1 MMLKKPIILRRPPPN
16 LWFLS
21 GTAVT
26 ITSLFIL
33 PILIVFSHFL
43 LFEVLLQGGTNIG
56 YNPISNTYINISTHE
71 PIPNTI
77 FYTLY
82 FVNIF
87 QYVGF
92 ILILCIFPPYPA
104 PFSMIAY
111 IKASGYKKAV
121 REYELVK
128 KALDIAVPLLI
139 AFTVLNVI
147 HDFDYSNTKDLKTSP
162 TTRELEGT
170 APTFQQQ
177 IHQASAIMHPHIGTF
192 KYVNTLL
199 VLIVMAG
206 ILKVVFAVARK
217 EFRLYF
223 ARGCFRIIQEKDD
236 EVEKMRYF
244 VKGLNSYNLYL
255 R

>member
-128 KALDIAVPLLI
+128 KALDIAS
-139 AFTVLNVI
+139 F
-147 HDFDYSNTKDLKTSP
+147 SNYASTH
-162 TTRELEGT
+162 RH
-170 APTFQQQ
+170 FQ
-177 IHQASAIMHPHIGTF
+177 ICE
-192 KYVNTLL
+192 Y
-199 VLIVMAG
+199 IVSSNCHG
-206 ILKVVFAVARK
+206 WNPQGCVCRRK
-217 EFRLYF
+217 KR
-223 ARGCFRIIQEKDD
+223 
-236 EVEKMRYF
+236 V
-244 VKGLNSYNLYL
+244 
-255 R
+255 